1 MTRAAVLAGV
11 VAALLITLGSML
23 PLWWGLGL
31 MAVVAWFSLPGV
43 VLARRLYRRAGPMDP
58 PLTRG
63 AWIAALLAG
72 PAWGYVLSSVVLL
85 AFWAAGIRGFGWL
98 MLAPIP
104 ALIAVWPAH
113 RLARNLSLPS
123 FTRNDAIAAAF
134 VLLAV
139 LAIVGRPYSRVGV
152 DLPDGRAY
160 RAYFTADFVWA
171 MAVTSE
177 VSKGDVPPKNPY
189 YVNDALHYYWLMH
202 LLPAAEHRAAGG
214 ALRLDEVLLV
224 NALWAGLMFG
234 GFFYFF
240 IRHFVERPWAAAAA
254 CVGVLFCS
262 SFEGLERIWTLDIPL
277 EFAKLRDS
285 LRSVNID
292 AVGNWFYQ
300 GMKIDGLHRALL
312 WQPQH
317 QVGYLLGFSAL
328 LLLMQARDCSRAA
341 LLFLAGVF
349 LGLSM
354 LLSSPAAAML
364 AAVAAAYETF
374 RLIQARQWK
383 AFVPCA
389 VAAAVPMA
397 AALALSAGLQYV
409 DTQAPGNPL
418 VTFGVNRL
426 ATHRV
431 WLTIFLNF
439 GPVVIVALAGTAAAA
454 WRGMLGRFV
463 PVFITVVVSALF
475 YVLVDVPD
483 HGGVYVAWRASH
495 LIFMAL
501 AALCGFALQE
511 WWAQGGWARWTM
523 TGVAAIVA
531 LAALPTVLIDI
542 YNAQDVDNREMGPG
556 FRWTVVLSPSEL
568 EGLHWIKQHTP
579 PSARVQIEPYSRN
592 RDAYYVTAFGER
604 RMSGGLPTGLIPL
617 AKYEKISGDLQKLYQ
632 ATSAKDAYDQ
642 ALSLCIDYLVIGPP
656 ERNAYKQLQPLI
668 DANPHLFQPTFRNNA
683 LSIYAVSGSWEK
695 PQCHH

>member
-1 MTRAAVLAGV
+1 MARRALLGGVAAAVLVTLYSIAPLLSGLALIGV
-11 VAALLITLGSML
+11 LV
-23 PLWWGLGL
+23 
-31 MAVVAWFSLPGV
+31 WFSVPGIL
-43 VLARRLYRRAGPMDP
+43 LAGRLYGRQPGWWM
-58 PLTRG
+58 
-63 AWIAALLAG
+63 AAILVG
-72 PAWGYVLSSVVLL
+72 PAWGYVLSSLMLL
-85 AFWAAGIRGFGWL
+85 ALWAAGIRSIALL
-98 MLAPIP
+98 MLSPIP
-104 ALIAVWPAH
+104 ALIAVWPAR
-113 RLARNLSLPS
+113 RLAQNLSLPT
-123 FTRNDAIAAAF
+123 FTRQDVTAVSF

-139 LAIVGRPYSRVGV
+139 VAIVGRPYSRVGV

-189 YVNDALHYYWLMH
+189 YLNDPLHYYWLMH
-202 LLPAAEHRAAGG
+202 LLPAAEYRAAAG
-214 ALRLDEVLLV
+214 ALRIEQVLLV

-234 GFFYFF
+234 GFFYLFV
-240 IRHFVERPWAAAAA
+240 RHFVDRPWAAATA

-262 SFEGLERIWTLDIPL
+262 SFEGIERIWTLDIPL
-277 EFAKLRDS
+277 AWTSVRDA
-285 LRSVNID
+285 LHSVNID

-300 GMKIDGLHRALL
+300 GMKVDGLQRALL

-317 QVGYLLGFSAL
+317 QVGYLMGFSAL
-328 LLLMQARDCSRAA
+328 LLLVQARDVSRSG

-364 AAVAAAYETF
+364 AAAGAAYETF

-389 VAAAVPMA
+389 IAGAIPMA
-397 AALALSAGLQYV
+397 GALALSAGLQYV
-409 DTQAPGNPL
+409 DTQSPGNPL
-418 VTFGVNRL
+418 VTFGVNRQ

-439 GPVVIVALAGTAAAA
+439 GPVVIVALAGVAAAA
-454 WRGMLGRFV
+454 WRRMLGRFV
-463 PVFITVVVSALF
+463 PIFITVVVSALF

-483 HGGVYVAWRASH
+483 HQGVYVAWRASH

-511 WWAQGGWARWTM
+511 WWVQGGWARWTM
-523 TGVAAIVA
+523 TSVATIVA

-542 YNAQDVDNREMGPG
+542 HNAQDVDNRDLGPG
-556 FRWTVVLSPSEL
+556 FRWTVVLSPLEL
-568 EGLHWIKQHTP
+568 QGLDWIRQHTP
-579 PSARVQIEPYSRN
+579 LSARVQIEPYSRN
-592 RDAYYVTAFGER
+592 RDAYYITAFAER

-617 AKYEKISGDLQKLYQ
+617 EKYETVSGKIKELYLS
-632 ATSAKDAYDQ
+632 TSPQDAHDR
-642 ALSLCIDYLVIGPP
+642 ALNLCVDYLMIGPP
-656 ERNAYKQLQPLI
+656 ERDRYKQLQPLI
-668 DANPHLFQPTFRNNA
+668 DESPHLFPPTFRNDA
-683 LSIYAVSGSWEK
+683 LAIYAVSGSWDRQEC
-695 PQCHH
+695 PH